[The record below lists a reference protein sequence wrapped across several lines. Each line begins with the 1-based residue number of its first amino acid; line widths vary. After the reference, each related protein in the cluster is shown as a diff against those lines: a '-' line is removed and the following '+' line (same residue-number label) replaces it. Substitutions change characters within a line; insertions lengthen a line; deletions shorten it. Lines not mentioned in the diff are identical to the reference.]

1 VGHRHGAPA
10 GHAGSVHGSR
20 LRFAWLLT
28 VAFLAVELTAALLT
42 GSLALLSDAAHM
54 GADVVALTA
63 SLLATRHATRPDGSG
78 RKTYGNY
85 RIEILAAAF
94 TCLLMVGVGTY
105 TLAAV
110 VSRLG
115 DAPEVA
121 STPMLVV
128 GLLGLCVNA
137 VALLVL
143 RPGADESLNL
153 RGAYLE
159 VVADAAGSAGV
170 VVAAVLIA
178 TTGTPVWDSVVAT
191 VIGVFVVVRG
201 LRLARQ
207 VWAVLGQHV
216 PAGMDAAG
224 VESDLA
230 ALPGVLG
237 VHDLHLWTLTSGMDV
252 ATAHLVTAVGADQHG
267 VLDRAR
273 DLLRSRYGLEHAT
286 LQVESEDHD
295 GCEELSW

>member
-20 LRFAWLLT
+20 LRLAWLLT

-42 GSLALLSDAAHM
+42 GSLALLSDAGHM
-54 GADVVALTA
+54 GADVVALSA

-110 VSRLG
+110 VTRLG
-115 DAPEVA
+115 DTPEVA

-128 GLLGLCVNA
+128 GLLGLAVNA

-143 RPGADESLNL
+143 RPGAAESLNL

-159 VVADAAGSAGV
+159 VIADAAGSAGV

-178 TTGTPVWDSVVAT
+178 TTGTPVWDSVMAT

-201 LRLARQ
+201 LRLGRQ
-207 VWAVLGQHV
+207 VWEVLGQYV

-230 ALPGVLG
+230 ALPGVLD

>member
-1 VGHRHGAPA
+1 
-10 GHAGSVHGSR
+10 VHGSR
-20 LRFAWLLT
+20 LLLAWLLT
-28 VAFLAVELTAALLT
+28 VAFLAVEVTAALIT
-42 GSLALLSDAAHM
+42 GSLALLSDAGHM

-94 TCLLMVGVGTY
+94 TCLLMVGVGVY

-110 VSRLG
+110 ISRLG
-115 DAPEVA
+115 GAPGVA

-137 VALLVL
+137 GALLVL
-143 RPGADESLNL
+143 RPGAAESLNL

-170 VVAAVLIA
+170 VVAGILIA
-178 TTGTPVWDSVVAT
+178 TTGTPVWDSLVAS

-201 LRLARQ
+201 LRLGRQ
-207 VWAVLGQHV
+207 VWAVLGQHA

-230 ALPGVLG
+230 ALPGVLD

-273 DLLRSRYGLEHAT
+273 DLLRTRYGLEHAT

>member
-1 VGHRHGAPA
+1 
-10 GHAGSVHGSR
+10 
-20 LRFAWLLT
+20 
-28 VAFLAVELTAALLT
+28 
-42 GSLALLSDAAHM
+42 
-54 GADVVALTA
+54 
-63 SLLATRHATRPDGSG
+63 
-78 RKTYGNY
+78 
-85 RIEILAAAF
+85 
-94 TCLLMVGVGTY
+94 
-105 TLAAV
+105 
-110 VSRLG
+110 
-115 DAPEVA
+115 
-121 STPMLVV
+121 
-128 GLLGLCVNA
+128 
-137 VALLVL
+137 LVL
-143 RPGADESLNL
+143 RPGAAESLNL

-170 VVAAVLIA
+170 VVAGILIA
-178 TTGTPVWDSVVAT
+178 TTGTPVWDSLVAS

-201 LRLARQ
+201 LRLGRQ
-207 VWAVLGQHV
+207 VWAVLGQHA

-230 ALPGVLG
+230 ALPGVLD

-273 DLLRSRYGLEHAT
+273 DLLRTRYGLEHAT

>member
-1 VGHRHGAPA
+1 VEHRHGAAA
-10 GHAGSVHGSR
+10 GHAGSVHVSR

-28 VAFLAVELTAALLT
+28 VIFLAVEATTAVLT
-42 GSLALLSDAAHM
+42 GSLALLSDAGHM

-63 SLLATRHATRPDGSG
+63 SLLATHHATRPDGSG

-110 VSRLG
+110 VSRIG
-115 DAPEVA
+115 DAPDVA

-128 GLLGLCVNA
+128 GLLGLGVNA

-143 RPGADESLNL
+143 RPGAAESLNL

-201 LRLARQ
+201 VRLARQ

-230 ALPGVLG
+230 ALPGVLD

-286 LQVESEDHD
+286 LQVESEDHN